1 MRAERAVGWDSRF
14 PSILGCSSRNPWGS
28 PLFFWLSVQ
37 SQCHKHCARGV
48 WVLETCA
55 GCAAVHS
62 CWTSPKPR
70 ELTTQALVVA
80 RERLLESVSAAGVE
94 GLVEVVT
101 WLISQLPGSPLHS
114 FCFYLAS
121 SSHCFGRRSQN
132 TDLWCGSSLCLVQ

>member
-1 MRAERAVGWDSRF
+1 MRAERAVGREAHL
-14 PSILGCSSRNPWGS
+14 PSLLCCSSRNPWSS

-37 SQCHKHCARGV
+37 SRCHKHRARGV
-48 WVLETCA
+48 WVLETRA

-70 ELTTQALVVA
+70 ELTARALVVA

-101 WLISQLPGSPLHS
+101 WLISQLPGSSLHS
-114 FCFYLAS
+114 FCFYLAR
-121 SSHCFGRRSQN
+121 SSHFGRRSQN
-132 TDLWCGSSLCLVQ
+132 ADLWRRSSLRLVQ